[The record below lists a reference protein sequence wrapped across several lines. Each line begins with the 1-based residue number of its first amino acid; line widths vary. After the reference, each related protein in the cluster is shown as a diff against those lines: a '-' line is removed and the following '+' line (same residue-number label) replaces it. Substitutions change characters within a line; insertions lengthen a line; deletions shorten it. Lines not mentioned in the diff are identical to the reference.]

1 MIIGVPEDCPC
12 TSCTIERQGVA
23 SQLATITRWKIKE
36 RRRLFAIPKSP
47 KQVDSAALI
56 HKWIIRYQP

>member
-23 SQLATITRWKIKE
+23 SQLAVVARWKTYYEWDRNLVHGTTLCTYVI
-36 RRRLFAIPKSP
+36 RRK
-47 KQVDSAALI
+47 
-56 HKWIIRYQP
+56 KWTIEE